1 MGDTDLIYPL
11 PASPPSAPTA
21 DSGATAELGIDIS
34 AGQVNRLLI
43 EHEAFHAEQ
52 QEVLQA
58 GLETAGMCIRMMARA
73 TKDRMGIAL

>member
-1 MGDTDLIYPL
+1 M
-11 PASPPSAPTA
+11 PSAPTA

-43 EHEAFHAEQ
+43 EHKEAFHAEQ

-58 GLETAGMCIRMMARA
+58 GLERRRMCIRMTLRA
-73 TKDRMGIAL
+73 PPRTEWVLHCDWQ